1 MGKNREPGEMD
12 GKGAREREG
21 KQKASLDRQ
30 GSEAERD
37 KKARGVEGD
46 PCPKMRWAMQNR
58 GGTCQGR
65 QRLEAKVGF
74 KT

>member
-1 MGKNREPGEMD
+1 MGKNRETGEMD

-46 PCPKMRWAMQNR
+46 PCPKMRWAM
-58 GGTCQGR
+58 
-65 QRLEAKVGF
+65 
-74 KT
+74 